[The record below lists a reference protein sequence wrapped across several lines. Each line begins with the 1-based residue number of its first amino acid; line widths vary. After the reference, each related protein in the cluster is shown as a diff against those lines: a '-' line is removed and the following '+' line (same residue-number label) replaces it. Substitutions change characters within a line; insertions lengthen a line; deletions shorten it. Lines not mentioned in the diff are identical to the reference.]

1 LTVPD
6 DLYRR
11 VVGELSDSIFHSNW
25 GLTSSEERKV
35 DIRVALLVL
44 AVVCFLFWVVVLIW
58 GEKQ

>member
-1 LTVPD
+1 
-6 DLYRR
+6 
-11 VVGELSDSIFHSNW
+11 
-25 GLTSSEERKV
+25 LTSSEERKV